1 MTILVIVLSIALF
14 IALLYIAVERFT
26 AWLTR
31 HGGITI
37 RIESIDESDE

>member
-14 IALLYIAVERFT
+14 IALLYIAIERFT

-31 HGGITI
+31 QGGITI
-37 RIESIDESDE
+37 RIEPIDDEDE